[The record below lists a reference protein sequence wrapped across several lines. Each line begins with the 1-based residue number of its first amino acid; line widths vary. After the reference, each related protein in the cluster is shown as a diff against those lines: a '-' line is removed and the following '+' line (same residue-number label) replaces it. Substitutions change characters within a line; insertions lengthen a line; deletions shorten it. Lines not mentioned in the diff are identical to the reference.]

1 VGTSTVCNSG
11 GLAGAGTGVSGGCD
25 CGCEESSVTAEAAI
39 DNRSRLTGL
48 LLFCSSCFGSVVG
61 VGVGVDVLVVIAFE
75 IAVSG
80 L

>member
-11 GLAGAGTGVSGGCD
+11 GISDASGGCD
-25 CGCEESSVTAEAAI
+25 CGCEESSVTAEAAV

-48 LLFCSSCFGSVVG
+48 LLFCSSCFGSVVAVA
-61 VGVGVDVLVVIAFE
+61 VGVAVLVVLALDV
-75 IAVSG
+75 AVSG